1 MAHELVLNRLLDAPP
16 EKLYRLWTDPGT
28 YGEWFCPK
36 PWRVSHA
43 EMDVRA
49 GGRSNVTMQGP
60 NGEVVQNP
68 GQWLEVIPNR
78 KLVFSDAFVG
88 DWKPKDGAPFM
99 VATLTF
105 EPEGNKTRYIAVVSH
120 WSEADK
126 LQHEKMG
133 FAQGWGIV
141 ADQLEAL
148 AKKI

>member
-16 EKLYRLWTDPGT
+16 EKLFRLWTDGST
-28 YGEWFCPK
+28 YSEWFCPK
-36 PWRVSHA
+36 PWTVSKA
-43 EMDVRA
+43 EMDVRP
-49 GGRSNVTMQGP
+49 GGKSCVTMQGP
-60 NGEVVQNP
+60 NGEVVENP

-88 DWKPKDGAPFM
+88 DWIAKDGAPFM
-99 VATLTF
+99 VATITF
-105 EPEGNKTRYIAVVSH
+105 EPEGDKTRYIAVCSH

-133 FAQGWGIV
+133 FLQGWGVV

-148 AKKI
+148 TRKI

>member
-1 MAHELVLNRLLDAPP
+1 M
-16 EKLYRLWTDPGT
+16 K
-28 YGEWFCPK
+28 
-36 PWRVSHA
+36 
-43 EMDVRA
+43 
-49 GGRSNVTMQGP
+49 GP
-60 NGEVVQNP
+60 NGEVVENP

-88 DWKPKDGAPFM
+88 DWIAKDGTPFM

-105 EPEGNKTRYIAVVSH
+105 EPEGNKTRYIATVSH

-133 FAQGWGIV
+133 FVEGWGIV